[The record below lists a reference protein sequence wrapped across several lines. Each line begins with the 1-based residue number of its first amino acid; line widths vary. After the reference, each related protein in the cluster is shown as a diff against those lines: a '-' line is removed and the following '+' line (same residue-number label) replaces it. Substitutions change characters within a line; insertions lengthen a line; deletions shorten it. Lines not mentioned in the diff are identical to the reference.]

1 MNTIANKRPLNKAKI
16 IMLLTAIAV
25 IGTVLNGLTYFMSW
39 GSRDGLSFYFPDGM
53 TLLWF
58 VAYLAPCLLFALY
71 IYSYHSKFKA
81 ATLISLALGVVAISP
96 ILSFIDA
103 FRYEYALSA
112 FELILYLAAIASFLL
127 AAFSSTKGIINKP
140 FLIAAVVTGV
150 LMEVTY
156 LENVSWYL
164 EDDIYLFAVAT
175 IIGFIG
181 QVSFYA
187 AILLFGLYNSLPVK
201 ELPSATTNEVPV
213 EQALRLLKDKY
224 AAGMISEEEYLAQ
237 RNDIISKL

>member
-25 IGTVLNGLTYFMSW
+25 TGTVLNSLTFFMSW
-39 GSRDGLSFYFPDGM
+39 DSRDGLSFYLPDGM

-71 IYSYHSKFKA
+71 IYKYHSQFKA
-81 ATLISLALGVVAISP
+81 AILIPLAFGCVAISP
-96 ILSFIDA
+96 VLSFIDV

-112 FELILYLAAIASFLL
+112 FEFILYLAVVASFLL
-127 AAFSSTKGIINKP
+127 VSFSSTKGIINKP
-140 FLIAAVVTGV
+140 FLIAAMVTGV
-150 LMEVTY
+150 IMEAAY
-156 LENVSWYL
+156 LENISWYL

-181 QVSFYA
+181 QFSLYA
-187 AILLFGLYNSLPVK
+187 AMLLFGLYNSLPVK

-213 EQALRLLKDKY
+213 EQTLRLLKDKY
-224 AAGMISEEEYLAQ
+224 DAGMISEEEYLAK
-237 RNDIISKL
+237 RNEIISNL